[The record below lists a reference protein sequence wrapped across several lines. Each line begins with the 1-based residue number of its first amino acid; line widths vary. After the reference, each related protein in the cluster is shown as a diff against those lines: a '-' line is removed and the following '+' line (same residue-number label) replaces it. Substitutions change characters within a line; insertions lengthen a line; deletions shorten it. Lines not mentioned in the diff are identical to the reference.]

1 MLRARCSICT
11 ETIQDNAACC
21 PCIFCHFK
29 AKLITF
35 TFLEFGV
42 ISLNVIS
49 LLIRGFAY
57 HRIISLIGL
66 DYFRRVVK
74 SLSCYGNCSNFFKR
88 LRAACCAQ
96 LVDFVFCWPQKL
108 KRKCPFC
115 HEREIELKHITC
127 LDTGKYVTLTP
138 VEVTVESFLT
148 WLVCYPCVTPCQPC
162 CLHQQCEK
170 LLVRSHTKITVIIQW
185 LFYCQT

>member
-1 MLRARCSICT
+1 MATRESNWLMWRAKVEMLRARCSICT

-35 TFLEFGV
+35 TFQEFGV

-49 LLIRGFAY
+49 LLIRGFVY

-88 LRAACCAQ
+88 LRAACCSQ

-108 KRKCPFC
+108 K
-115 HEREIELKHITC
+115 
-127 LDTGKYVTLTP
+127 
-138 VEVTVESFLT
+138 
-148 WLVCYPCVTPCQPC
+148 
-162 CLHQQCEK
+162 EK
-170 LLVRSHTKITVIIQW
+170 VPYLSWAWNRVKTH
-185 LFYCQT
+185 

>member
-35 TFLEFGV
+35 TFQELGV

-49 LLIRGFAY
+49 LLIRGLVY

-74 SLSCYGNCSNFFKR
+74 SLSCYGNCSNFFKD
-88 LRAACCAQ
+88 L
-96 LVDFVFCWPQKL
+96 
-108 KRKCPFC
+108 
-115 HEREIELKHITC
+115 EL
-127 LDTGKYVTLTP
+127 LAVL
-138 VEVTVESFLT
+138 S
-148 WLVCYPCVTPCQPC
+148 
-162 CLHQQCEK
+162 
-170 LLVRSHTKITVIIQW
+170 
-185 LFYCQT
+185 